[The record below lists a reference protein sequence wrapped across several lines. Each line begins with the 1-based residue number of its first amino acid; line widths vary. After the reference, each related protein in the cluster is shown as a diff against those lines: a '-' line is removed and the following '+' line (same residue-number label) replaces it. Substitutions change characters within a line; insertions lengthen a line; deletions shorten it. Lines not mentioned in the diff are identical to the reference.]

1 VVRLVSGLLTAILV
15 LLKLILAIIVIASL
29 YTMVSVFIGTM
40 SSVDESAFYQK
51 FNPDGSIDLIF
62 KINARNDGFLDSRM
76 DVTVKLLSNGV
87 IIAEGS
93 DSTIISPKSSRELQA
108 VLSITQSQAMELMN
122 TQPSLEISFKVRT
135 FNDLIGMGLTT
146 EVKEL

>member
-1 VVRLVSGLLTAILV
+1 
-15 LLKLILAIIVIASL
+15 
-29 YTMVSVFIGTM
+29 MVSVFIGTM